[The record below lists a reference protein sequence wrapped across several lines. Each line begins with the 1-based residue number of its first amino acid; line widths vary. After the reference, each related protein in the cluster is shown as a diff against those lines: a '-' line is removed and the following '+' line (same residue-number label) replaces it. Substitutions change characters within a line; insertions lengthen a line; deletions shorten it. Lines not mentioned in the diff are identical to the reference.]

1 MTSSSPNTVPN
12 PSEAPLLKVAIIG
25 AGPAGCTFARLLLR
39 ADINISV
46 TIFEREVSLSA
57 RTQGYSLD
65 LHKDAG
71 LRAIHALGLYPEFLK
86 LARFEGD
93 SIQVYDKKKVR
104 YLNVKSSVKKGSLLA
119 QGKPEIDRVQLRQL
133 LLDSLPE
140 GTIRWGCHFHGFEEE
155 ERGGDEKWT
164 LKFEHGVERGFDL
177 VVGADGG
184 NSKVRPTMME
194 QEVCFSRIGGFTMK
208 ILDAQTNHPAIYKQ
222 VRRGSVFV
230 FCDGKELVAQQMG
243 DDSIY
248 VGVWLRQSEEN
259 WRTCCG
265 FDVENGLAV
274 KEFLCSELG
283 EWHPSFLAML
293 KAVDASTIIPQ
304 SLYHLPVGARWK
316 FKLGRTLIGDSAHL
330 MNPFAGEGVN
340 AALRDSLDL
349 ANHIITAAKNGL
361 KKQEILQRVARAED
375 EMMTR
380 VARAQILTQD
390 INELMMFSKGS
401 PRRVIEKLILRNLS
415 DNMNPLLFS
424 NVKLIVYTY
433 FFFFKAFH
441 R

>member
-1 MTSSSPNTVPN
+1 MGSTNPDTV
-12 PSEAPLLKVAIIG
+12 SEPTEATLLKVAIIG
-25 AGPAGCTFARLLLR
+25 AGPAGCSLARLLLR
-39 ADINISV
+39 ADININV

-65 LHKDAG
+65 LHKDTG
-71 LRAIHALGLYPEFLK
+71 LRTIHALGLYPEFLE

-93 SIQVYDKKKVR
+93 SIQIYDKKKIR

-133 LLDSLPE
+133 LLNSLPE
-140 GTIRWGCHFHGFEEE
+140 GTIRWGCHFHGFEGE
-155 ERGGDEKWT
+155 ERGADEKWN
-164 LKFEHGVERGFDL
+164 LRFEHGVEKGFDL
-177 VVGADGG
+177 VIGADGA
-184 NSKVRPTMME
+184 NSKVRPTLME
-194 QEVCFSRIGGFTMK
+194 QDACFSKIGGFTMK
-208 ILDAQTNHPAIYKQ
+208 ILDAQTKHPAIYKQ

-230 FCDGKELVAQQMG
+230 FCDGKELVVQQMG

-259 WRTCCG
+259 WRTSCG
-265 FDVENGLAV
+265 FDIENVLAV
-274 KEFLCSELG
+274 KEFLLGELG

-293 KAVDASTIIPQ
+293 NAVDASTIIPQ
-304 SLYHLPVGARWK
+304 SLYHLPIGARWK
-316 FKLGRTLIGDSAHL
+316 FKPGCTLIGDSAHL

-349 ANHIITAAKNGL
+349 ANHIIAAAKKELG
-361 KKQEILQRVARAED
+361 KQDILQCVAVAED

-380 VARAQILTQD
+380 VAKAQILTQD

-401 PRRVIEKLILRNLS
+401 PRKVIEKLILRNLS
-415 DNMNPLLFS
+415 DSMNPFLFS
-424 NVKLIVYTY
+424 NVKLIVYIY
-433 FFFFKAFH
+433 FFFFKAFN